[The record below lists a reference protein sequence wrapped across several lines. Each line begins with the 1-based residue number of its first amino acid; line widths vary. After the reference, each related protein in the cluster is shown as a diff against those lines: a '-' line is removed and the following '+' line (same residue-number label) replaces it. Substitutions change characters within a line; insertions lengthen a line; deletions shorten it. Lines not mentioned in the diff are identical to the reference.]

1 MFQIEMMNVLCYSG
15 NFFLS
20 YSSFLETNV
29 PLLVLIEAAKAGN
42 EKEVEEY
49 ALVFTEHANKLVEV
63 SVTLTSSHLLQTGVE
78 YSTPCPSVVLTRHG
92 LKINKCMWGEILLN
106 AQKFKYMWINANSF
120 SLSRCRMWQH
130 MLPRY
135 SVYV

>member
-1 MFQIEMMNVLCYSG
+1 MMKVVI
-15 NFFLS
+15 FLS

-63 SVTLTSSHLLQTGVE
+63 SMMLTSSHLLQTGVE
-78 YSTPCPSVVLTRHG
+78 YSTPSPSVVLTGH
-92 LKINKCMWGEILLN
+92 C
-106 AQKFKYMWINANSF
+106 
-120 SLSRCRMWQH
+120 
-130 MLPRY
+130 
-135 SVYV
+135 